1 MVLGDILRALKKGK
15 EVANPES
22 WKTGSLVSNL
32 VFLVGAVAWALKF
45 FGVIDFEITQEWIQ
59 TLVDAAVAGVVALLA
74 AFNMISTIISSK
86 KIGIGSA
93 EVKQKISG
101 SDYQ

>member
-1 MVLGDILRALKKGK
+1 MVLGDILKAFKKGK

-32 VFLVGAVAWALKF
+32 VFIVGAIVWGLKF
-45 FGVIDFEITQEWIQ
+45 FGVIDLEIDKVWIQ
-59 TLVDAAVAGVVALLA
+59 NFVDVTIAGVAALLA
-74 AFNMISTIISSK
+74 AFNMISTVISSK